1 MTKKLILL
9 LTVCLLTTSCLF
21 GCGDD
26 TKPTEDNA
34 ATIITSTESST
45 KEDVVTTEPTT
56 QEPTTVETTT
66 EEKTTVHVKQGIS
79 VAVEKKNA
87 EKFKD
92 LVIESGHVFYINDF
106 CSIENSDEDSFRG
119 DTAFAIMTH
128 IGMDTTEFLSKYF
141 PAGAQAPR
149 IPYADNYSFTYNGDK
164 KYVFTFMK
172 ERANGFVYFD
182 LHEVK

>member
-1 MTKKLILL
+1 MTKKLIML
-9 LTVCLLTTSCLF
+9 VSICLLTTTCLF
-21 GCGDD
+21 GCGNDPKKSD
-26 TKPTEDNA
+26 DNA
-34 ATIITSTESST
+34 TTAAKVEVTT
-45 KEDVVTTEPTT
+45 KEDGATTEATTTEP
-56 QEPTTVETTT
+56 TT

-79 VAVEKKNA
+79 VGVEKKNA
-87 EKFKD
+87 DKFKG

-141 PAGAQAPR
+141 PAGAQAPK
-149 IPYADNYSFTYNGDK
+149 IPYSDNYSFTYNGDK
-164 KYVFTFMK
+164 KFVFTFMK

>member
-1 MTKKLILL
+1 MTKTIKKLTMVTLL
-9 LTVCLLTTSCLF
+9 ITMFSTFAYGCDNDKPGNKETEAPTT
-21 GCGDD
+21 
-26 TKPTEDNA
+26 
-34 ATIITSTESST
+34 T
-45 KEDVVTTEPTT
+45 KEVESTTEKEVTT

-66 EEKTTVHVKQGIS
+66 EEKTTVHVQQGVEIG
-79 VAVEKKNA
+79 VEKKNA

-106 CSIENSDEDSFRG
+106 CSIEGKDSFRG
-119 DTAFAIMTH
+119 NTAFTIMTH
-128 IGMDTTEFLSKYF
+128 IGMDTTEFEAKYF
-141 PAGAQAPR
+141 PAGAQAPK

-164 KYVFTFMK
+164 KFVFTFMK

>member
-1 MTKKLILL
+1 MTKTIKKLTMVTLL
-9 LTVCLLTTSCLF
+9 ITMFSTFAYGCDNDKPSNKKTEAPTT
-21 GCGDD
+21 
-26 TKPTEDNA
+26 TK
-34 ATIITSTESST
+34 
-45 KEDVVTTEPTT
+45 VVETTTEKEVTT

-79 VAVEKKNA
+79 VGVEKKNA
-87 EKFKD
+87 DKFKG

-128 IGMDTTEFLSKYF
+128 IGMDTTEFISKYF
-141 PAGAQAPR
+141 PAGAQAPK
-149 IPYADNYSFTYNGDK
+149 IPYSDNYSFTYTGDK
-164 KYVFTFMK
+164 KFVFTFMK